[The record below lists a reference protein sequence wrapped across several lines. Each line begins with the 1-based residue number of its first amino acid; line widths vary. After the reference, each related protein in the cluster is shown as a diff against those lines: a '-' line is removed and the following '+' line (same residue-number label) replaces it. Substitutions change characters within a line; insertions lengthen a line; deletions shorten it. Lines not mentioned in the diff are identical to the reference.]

1 MKKIFLLII
10 TAIAFNNLYAQDFKT
25 DITTARS
32 SYAKGD
38 LADAHYAL
46 EQALQE
52 IDITIGKEV
61 LKLLPAKMG
70 DMSVN
75 MSDDNVYA
83 NAGFIGTTIH
93 RSYGT
98 TRKADLSIISNS
110 PLVATINAFLNTPM
124 LGGMMSD
131 GTTKMVKVQGYK
143 SQLQKEANSD
153 GTNNYTISLPLGNSL
168 VTFKVD
174 KTTDTEI
181 LSFANTLPL
190 EAIAKLIQ

>member
-1 MKKIFLLII
+1 MSIDVLRDRNTDQPFFMKLIGSQPPN
-10 TAIAFNNLYAQDFKT
+10 T
-25 DITTARS
+25 
-32 SYAKGD
+32 
-38 LADAHYAL
+38 
-46 EQALQE
+46 
-52 IDITIGKEV
+52 
-61 LKLLPAKMG
+61 LPI
-70 DMSVN
+70 V
-75 MSDDNVYA
+75 DNVYA

-153 GTNNYTISLPLGNSL
+153 GTNNYTISLPLGSSL

-181 LSFANTLPL
+181 LGFANTLPL